1 MVIQRVILAVA
12 GAAIGSTLV
21 AAHAAA
27 SAPAPIN
34 CTSLTKLHVPGA
46 AFEILKAEQLPA
58 AATPVALPAHCRIE
72 GVMDKRTG
80 VDGKAYAIRFAVALP
95 DAWNGRF
102 LFQGGGGLNGV
113 LLPPLGAGAAGD
125 APALTR
131 GFAVTSTDSGHAG
144 TGFDA
149 SFLNDQEATL
159 NFLYQANA
167 KVTVVAKQIVAAYYG
182 KAAAHS
188 YFVGCST
195 GGREAMMMS
204 QRFPGYFDGI
214 VAGSPAMRTNYSNL
228 ALRWIATS
236 LNGAA
241 PKDESGKPQTS
252 KALSATDRKLIADA
266 LLQSCDALDGARD
279 GLIFDTQHCKFDPQV
294 LACKSE
300 KTDACL
306 SAQQVSAVK
315 QGLAGPRSSDG
326 RQVYPAHPYD
336 TGITFSGR
344 GLPGVLVNLI
354 IPEGAPASGTSM
366 NVDVEAAA
374 ANDARAM
381 AGDTNAWTNLS
392 GFSGHGGKLIFYH
405 GVSDPWFSSLD
416 TQQYYERLTKDNPAP
431 VSNWSRLFLV
441 PGMGHCAGG
450 DATLDKFDMVDAI
463 VNWVEKGQAPE
474 RIVASGTS
482 MPGQTRPLCPFPRH
496 AQYTSGDEKSAA
508 SYQCTE

>member
-1 MVIQRVILAVA
+1 MASLRGIFAVA
-12 GAAIGSTLV
+12 GSSIGIALG
-21 AAHAAA
+21 AAHAATP
-27 SAPAPIN
+27 SAAPIG
-34 CTSLTKLHVPGA
+34 CTSLTKFNVPGA
-46 AFEILKAEQLPA
+46 AFEIVKAEAVPA
-58 AATPVALPAHCRIE
+58 AAAPAMLPAHCRIE

-80 VDGKAYAIRFAVALP
+80 VDGKAYAIRFALALP

-113 LLPPLGAGAAGD
+113 LLPPVGAGAASD
-125 APALTR
+125 TPALAR
-131 GFAVTSTDSGHAG
+131 GFAVASTDSGHAG

-149 SFLNDQEATL
+149 SFLNDQEAAL

-167 KVTVVAKQIVAAYYG
+167 KVTVVAKQIVGAHYG
-182 KAAAHS
+182 KSAGHS

-204 QRFPGYFDGI
+204 QRFPSYYDGI

-236 LNGAA
+236 LNSAA
-241 PKDESGKPQTS
+241 PKDDSGKLQTS
-252 KALSATDRKLIADA
+252 KALGATDRTLLHDA
-266 LLQSCDALDGARD
+266 ILQSCDALDGQRD

-294 LACKSE
+294 LQCKSE

-306 SAQQVSAVK
+306 SAQQVTAVK
-315 QGLAGPRSSDG
+315 QALSGPRSSDG

-354 IPEGAPASGTSM
+354 IPEGQTPSGTSM
-366 NVDVEAAA
+366 NVDAEAAVA
-374 ANDARAM
+374 QDARAM

-392 GFSGHGGKLIFYH
+392 SFSAHGGKLIFYH
-405 GVSDPWFSSLD
+405 GVSDPWFSALD
-416 TQQYYERLTKDNPAP
+416 TQQYYERLTKDNPPP
-431 VSNWSRLFLV
+431 VSAWSRFFLV

-474 RIVASGTS
+474 RVIASGAS
-482 MPGQTRPLCPFPRH
+482 MPGQTRPLCPFPKH